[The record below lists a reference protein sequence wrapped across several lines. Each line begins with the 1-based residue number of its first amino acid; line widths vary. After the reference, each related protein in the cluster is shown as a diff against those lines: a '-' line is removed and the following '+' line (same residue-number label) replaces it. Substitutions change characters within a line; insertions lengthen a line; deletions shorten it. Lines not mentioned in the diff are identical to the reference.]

1 MPRQYRITPVFTKY
15 PRRTDMVKERVG
27 FVLGPALF
35 LITLLFLDAEGL
47 SLEGKAVL
55 ASTFWIATWWVLEVV
70 PISVTALLPIV
81 LFPLTGAL
89 SLGETT
95 ASFGHRY
102 IFLYIGGFILAIAIE
117 RWNLH
122 RRLALTIIQFI
133 GTNVKNI
140 ILGFMVATAFL
151 SMWISNTAT
160 SVMMLPIG
168 LAIISQLRDNP
179 DTKEEENETFGK
191 ALMLA
196 IAYSA
201 SIGGIATLIG
211 TPPNLVFAGIVEEI
225 YQIEISFTKW
235 IMIGLPISI
244 LMLSICWYYL
254 TEWAFNFKQKSFPG
268 GKAEIQ
274 RQLAALGKIS
284 YEEKT
289 VLVVFVLTAIAWITR
304 SYLLQKIIPGLDDTI
319 IAVIAGIA
327 LFLLPAAKGKGRKI
341 LLWEEAIKLPWGVL
355 LLFGGGLAIAEGFKT
370 SGLASWLG
378 EQMTSLEGMS
388 MILLLLILIA
398 AVNFLTEI
406 TSNLATT
413 AMLLPVLAP
422 LALVIDVHPFIL
434 MVGATLAASCA
445 FMLPVATPPNAVV
458 FGSGYL
464 KISDMVRTGIWLNLL
479 SIFLLTLIVYFVLPY
494 LWGFDPGVFP
504 EELK

>member
-1 MPRQYRITPVFTKY
+1 MK
-15 PRRTDMVKERVG
+15 KERVG
-27 FVLGPALF
+27 FVLGPVLF
-35 LITLLFLDAEGL
+35 LVTLFLLNAEGL
-47 SLEGKAVL
+47 SAEGKAVL
-55 ASTFWIATWWVLEVV
+55 AATLWIATWWVLEVV
-70 PISVTALLPIV
+70 PIAVTALLPIV

-95 ASFGHRY
+95 ASFGHQY
-102 IFLYIGGFILAIAIE
+102 IFLYIGGFMLAIAIE

-168 LAIISQLRDNP
+168 LAIISQLKDNP
-179 DTKEEENETFGK
+179 ATQEDENVIFGK

-211 TPPNLVFAGIVEEI
+211 TPPNLVFAGIVQEI
-225 YQIEISFTKW
+225 YQIEISFSKW
-235 IMIGLPISI
+235 IMVGLPISI
-244 LMLSICWYYL
+244 LLLLLCWQYL
-254 TEWAFNFKQKSFPG
+254 TEYAFTFKQKEFPG

-289 VLVVFVLTAIAWITR
+289 VLVVFLVTAIAWITR
-304 SYLLQKIIPGLDDTI
+304 SFLLEKFIPGLDDTI
-319 IAVIAGIA
+319 IAIIAGIL
-327 LFLLPAAKGKGRKI
+327 LFILPARKEQNRKI
-341 LLWEEAIKLPWGVL
+341 LTWEEAVNLPWGVL
-355 LLFGGGLAIAEGFKT
+355 LLFGGGLALAEGFKT
-370 SGLASWLG
+370 SGLAAWLG

-388 MILLLLILIA
+388 LVLLLLILVA

-413 AMLLPVLAP
+413 AMILPILAP
-422 LALVIDVHPFIL
+422 LALVIDVHPFTL

-464 KISDMVRTGIWLNLL
+464 KIADMVRAGVWLNLI
-479 SIFLLTLIVYFVLPY
+479 SIVLVALIVYFLLPF
-494 LWGFDPGVFP
+494 LWGFDPSVFP